1 MATIIRQAYIDKI
14 EKYLGKETII
24 VLVGQRRV
32 GKSYMMKT
40 VRDQKASNPD
50 NNIIYIDKEKREFD
64 SIRNYQDLNQY
75 IDEHFVASKH
85 NYILIDEIQDITEF
99 ERSIRSFRTEPNT
112 DIIITGSNAK
122 MLSNE
127 LSTLIGGRYK
137 EIYIQSLSYKEFLV
151 FHQLPDN
158 DDSLAKYIQYGGLP
172 GLAKIGLEE
181 DDAREYQMD
190 IFHTVLLKNVIMRNR
205 IRNVPFLEN
214 LVRFLADNTG
224 KLISANSIAKY
235 MKSQGE
241 SITSTVIINY
251 ISFLC
256 EAYILHKVNRFDI
269 HGKRI
274 FETNDKFYFEDNGI
288 RNALAGGTREGDI
301 EKVIENIIYQHLIRL
316 GYQVY
321 VGQLQ
326 AGEIDFVCT
335 KPDGQRI
342 YVQASYIIADM
353 ATREREFGNLRA
365 INDNYP
371 KYVISM
377 TPLLT
382 RNDDNGITHL
392 HLRKF
397 LKEGLSGTR
406 CKSTKFQTDM
416 QIILRKRPSLP
427 LLKQIK
433 KKRAYLVRANTETF
447 ANFANE
453 K

>member
-137 EIYIQSLSYKEFLV
+137 EIYIQSLSYEEFLV

-190 IFHTVLLKNVIMRNR
+190 IFHTVLLKDVIMRNR

-224 KLISANSIAKY
+224 NLISANSIAKY

-342 YVQASYIIADM
+342 YVQASYIIADI

-397 LKEGLSGTR
+397 LKEGL
-406 CKSTKFQTDM
+406 
-416 QIILRKRPSLP
+416 
-427 LLKQIK
+427 
-433 KKRAYLVRANTETF
+433 
-447 ANFANE
+447 
-453 K
+453 

>member
-1 MATIIRQAYIDKI
+1 MATIIRQSYIDKI

-32 GKSYMMKT
+32 GKSCMMKMI
-40 VRDQKASNPD
+40 RDRKKAD
-50 NNIIYIDKEKREFD
+50 DCNNIIFIDKEKREFD
-64 SIRNYQDLNQY
+64 NIQTYQDLNDY
-75 IDEHFVASKH
+75 IGQHFLSDKH
-85 NYILIDEIQDITEF
+85 NYILIDEIQDIREF
-99 ERSIRSFRTEPNT
+99 ERSIRSYRTEPNT
-112 DIIITGSNAK
+112 DIIITGSNAR

-137 EIYIQSLSYKEFLV
+137 EIYIQSLSYNEFLE
-151 FHQLPDN
+151 FHQLSDN
-158 DDSLAKYIQYGGLP
+158 DEALALYILYGGLP

-190 IFHTVLLKNVIMRNR
+190 IYHTVLLKDVIMRNQ

-241 SITSTVIINY
+241 SITSTAIINY

-256 EAYILHKVNRFDI
+256 EAYILHKVNRYDI

-288 RNALAGGTREGDI
+288 RNAIAGGTREGDI
-301 EKVIENIIYQHLIRL
+301 EKVIENIIYQNLIRL

-335 KPDGQRI
+335 KPGGERI
-342 YVQASYIIADM
+342 YVQASYIIADD

-365 INDNYP
+365 IKDNYP

-382 RNDDNGITHL
+382 KNDDDGITHL

-397 LKEGLSGTR
+397 LTEG
-406 CKSTKFQTDM
+406 
-416 QIILRKRPSLP
+416 I
-427 LLKQIK
+427 
-433 KKRAYLVRANTETF
+433 
-447 ANFANE
+447 
-453 K
+453 

>member
-190 IFHTVLLKNVIMRNR
+190 IFHTVLLKDVIMRNR

-397 LKEGLSGTR
+397 LKEGL
-406 CKSTKFQTDM
+406 
-416 QIILRKRPSLP
+416 
-427 LLKQIK
+427 
-433 KKRAYLVRANTETF
+433 
-447 ANFANE
+447 
-453 K
+453 

>member
-1 MATIIRQAYIDKI
+1 MATIRRQSYIDKI

-32 GKSYMMKT
+32 GKSCILKMI
-40 VRDQKASNPD
+40 RDDKMADSD
-50 NNIIYIDKEKREFD
+50 NNVIYIDKEKWQYDAIQTYR
-64 SIRNYQDLNQY
+64 DLNEY
-75 IDEHFVASKH
+75 IEKH
-85 NYILIDEIQDITEF
+85 WANDKYNYILIDEVQDVEEF
-99 ERSIRSFRTEPNT
+99 ERSVRSFRTEPNT
-112 DIIITGSNAK
+112 DIIITGSNAS

-137 EIYIQSLSYKEFLV
+137 EIYIQSLSYNEFLE
-151 FHQLPDN
+151 FHNLSDN
-158 DDSLAKYIQYGGLP
+158 DESLSLYIQYGGMP

-181 DDAREYQMD
+181 DDAREYQID
-190 IFHTVLLKNVIMRNR
+190 IYHTVLLKDVIMRNQ

-214 LVRFLADNTG
+214 LVRFLADNIG

-241 SITSTVIINY
+241 SITSSVVINY

-256 EAYILHKVNRFDI
+256 ETYILHKVNRYDI
-269 HGKRI
+269 HGKRV
-274 FETNDKFYFEDNGI
+274 FENNDKFYFEDNGV
-288 RNALAGGTREGDI
+288 RNAIAGGTREGDI
-301 EKVIENIIYQHLIRL
+301 EKVIENIIYEHLIRL

-335 KPDGQRI
+335 KPEGQRI
-342 YVQASYIIADM
+342 YVQASFIIAEQ
-353 ATREREFGNLRA
+353 ATREREFGNLRS
-365 INDNYP
+365 IKDNYP

-382 RNDDNGITHL
+382 KNDDDGITHI

-397 LKEGLSGTR
+397 LREGL
-406 CKSTKFQTDM
+406 
-416 QIILRKRPSLP
+416 
-427 LLKQIK
+427 
-433 KKRAYLVRANTETF
+433 
-447 ANFANE
+447 
-453 K
+453 

>member
-137 EIYIQSLSYKEFLV
+137 EIYIQSLSYEEFLV

-190 IFHTVLLKNVIMRNR
+190 IFHTVLLKDVIMRNR

-224 KLISANSIAKY
+224 NLISANSIAKY

-342 YVQASYIIADM
+342 YVQAFYIIADM

-365 INDNYP
+365 IKDNYP

-382 RNDDNGITHL
+382 RNDDNGIKHL

-397 LKEGLSGTR
+397 LKEG
-406 CKSTKFQTDM
+406 F
-416 QIILRKRPSLP
+416 
-427 LLKQIK
+427 
-433 KKRAYLVRANTETF
+433 
-447 ANFANE
+447 
-453 K
+453 

>member
-137 EIYIQSLSYKEFLV
+137 EIYIQSLSYEEFLV

-190 IFHTVLLKNVIMRNR
+190 IFHTVLLKDVIMRNR

-335 KPDGQRI
+335 KPDGQPI

-382 RNDDNGITHL
+382 HNDDNGITHL

-397 LKEGLSGTR
+397 LKEG
-406 CKSTKFQTDM
+406 F
-416 QIILRKRPSLP
+416 
-427 LLKQIK
+427 
-433 KKRAYLVRANTETF
+433 
-447 ANFANE
+447 
-453 K
+453 

>member
-1 MATIIRQAYIDKI
+1 MATIRRQSYIDKI

-32 GKSYMMKT
+32 GKSCILKMI
-40 VRDQKASNPD
+40 RDEKMADSD
-50 NNIIYIDKEKREFD
+50 NNVIYIDKEKWQYDAIQTYR
-64 SIRNYQDLNQY
+64 DLNEY
-75 IDEHFVASKH
+75 IEKH
-85 NYILIDEIQDITEF
+85 WANDKYNYILIDEVQDIEEF
-99 ERSIRSFRTEPNT
+99 ERSVRSFRTEPNT
-112 DIIITGSNAK
+112 DIIITGSNAS

-137 EIYIQSLSYKEFLV
+137 EIYIQSLSYNEFLE
-151 FHQLPDN
+151 FHNLSDN
-158 DDSLAKYIQYGGLP
+158 DESLSLYIQYGGMP

-181 DDAREYQMD
+181 DDAREYQID
-190 IFHTVLLKNVIMRNR
+190 IYHTVLLKDVIMRNQ

-214 LVRFLADNTG
+214 LVRFLADNIG

-241 SITSTVIINY
+241 SITSSVVINY

-256 EAYILHKVNRFDI
+256 EAYILHKVNRYDI
-269 HGKRI
+269 HGKRV
-274 FETNDKFYFEDNGI
+274 FENNDKFYFEDNGV
-288 RNALAGGTREGDI
+288 RNAIAGGTREGDI
-301 EKVIENIIYQHLIRL
+301 EKVIENIIYEHLIRL

-335 KPDGQRI
+335 KPEGQRI
-342 YVQASYIIADM
+342 YVQASFIIAEQV
-353 ATREREFGNLRA
+353 TREREFGNLRS
-365 INDNYP
+365 IKDNYP

-382 RNDDNGITHL
+382 KNDDDGITHI

-397 LKEGLSGTR
+397 LREGL
-406 CKSTKFQTDM
+406 
-416 QIILRKRPSLP
+416 
-427 LLKQIK
+427 
-433 KKRAYLVRANTETF
+433 
-447 ANFANE
+447 
-453 K
+453 

>member
-1 MATIIRQAYIDKI
+1 MGITRRQTYIDKI

-32 GKSYMMKT
+32 GKSCILKMI
-40 VRDQKASNPD
+40 RDDKMADSD
-50 NNIIYIDKEKREFD
+50 NNVIYIDKEKWQYDAIETYR
-64 SIRNYQDLNQY
+64 DLN
-75 IDEHFVASKH
+75 EHIEKHWDNAKH
-85 NYILIDEIQDITEF
+85 NYILIDEVQDIKEF
-99 ERSIRSFRTEPNT
+99 ERSVRSFRTEPNT
-112 DIIITGSNAK
+112 DIIITGSNAR

-137 EIYIQSLSYKEFLV
+137 EIYIQSLSYNEFLV
-151 FHQLPDN
+151 FHNLADN
-158 DDSLAKYIQYGGLP
+158 DESLSLYIQYGGMP

-181 DDAREYQMD
+181 DDAREYQTD
-190 IFHTVLLKNVIMRNR
+190 IYHTVLLKDVIMRNQ

-214 LVRFLADNTG
+214 LVRFMADNIG

-241 SITSTVIINY
+241 SITSTLVINY

-256 EAYILHKVNRFDI
+256 EAYILHKVNRYDI

-274 FETNDKFYFEDNGI
+274 FENNDKFYFDDNGV
-288 RNALAGGTREGDI
+288 RNAIAGGTREGDI

-335 KPDGQRI
+335 KPEGQRV
-342 YVQASYIIADM
+342 YVQASYIIAEQ
-353 ATREREFGNLRA
+353 ATREREFGNLRS
-365 INDNYP
+365 IKDNYP

-377 TPLLT
+377 TPLLAK
-382 RNDDNGITHL
+382 NDDDGITHI

-397 LKEGLSGTR
+397 LREGL
-406 CKSTKFQTDM
+406 
-416 QIILRKRPSLP
+416 
-427 LLKQIK
+427 
-433 KKRAYLVRANTETF
+433 
-447 ANFANE
+447 
-453 K
+453 

>member
-1 MATIIRQAYIDKI
+1 MVTIIRQAYIDKI

-137 EIYIQSLSYKEFLV
+137 EIYIQSLSYEEFLV

-190 IFHTVLLKNVIMRNR
+190 IFHTVLLKDVIMRNQ

-256 EAYILHKVNRFDI
+256 EAYFLHKVNRFDI

-301 EKVIENIIYQHLIRL
+301 EKVIENIIYQRLIRL

-397 LKEGLSGTR
+397 LKEG
-406 CKSTKFQTDM
+406 F
-416 QIILRKRPSLP
+416 
-427 LLKQIK
+427 
-433 KKRAYLVRANTETF
+433 
-447 ANFANE
+447 
-453 K
+453 

>member
-1 MATIIRQAYIDKI
+1 MVTIIRQTYIDKI

-24 VLVGQRRV
+24 VLMGQRRV

-40 VRDQKASNPD
+40 IRDQKASNPD
-50 NNIIYIDKEKREFD
+50 NNIIYIDKEKRDFD
-64 SIRNYQDLNQY
+64 SIKNYQDLNQY
-75 IDEHFVASKH
+75 IDANFDAGKH
-85 NYILIDEIQDITEF
+85 NYILIDEIQDIKEF

-137 EIYIQSLSYKEFLV
+137 EIYIQSLSYEEFLV
-151 FHQLPDN
+151 FHQLPDS

-172 GLAKIGLEE
+172 GLARIGLEE

-190 IFHTVLLKNVIMRNR
+190 IFHTVLLKDVIMRNQ

-301 EKVIENIIYQHLIRL
+301 EKVIENIIYQHLVRL

-353 ATREREFGNLRA
+353 ATRERKFGNLRA
-365 INDNYP
+365 IKDNYP

-382 RNDDNGITHL
+382 RNDDLSNNRLRSL
-392 HLRKF
+392 HF
-397 LKEGLSGTR
+397 LKISID
-406 CKSTKFQTDM
+406 FQTITVKGHDGA
-416 QIILRKRPSLP
+416 SLH
-427 LLKQIK
+427 I
-433 KKRAYLVRANTETF
+433 
-447 ANFANE
+447 
-453 K
+453 

>member
-40 VRDQKASNPD
+40 VRDQKANNPD
-50 NNIIYIDKEKREFD
+50 NNIIYIDKEKRDFD

-75 IDEHFVASKH
+75 IDERFDANKH
-85 NYILIDEIQDITEF
+85 NYILIDEIQDIKEF

-137 EIYIQSLSYKEFLV
+137 EIYIQSLSYEEFLI
-151 FHQLPDN
+151 FHQLPDC
-158 DDSLAKYIQYGGLP
+158 DDSLTKYIQYGGLP

-190 IFHTVLLKNVIMRNR
+190 IFHTVLLKDVIMRNK
-205 IRNVPFLEN
+205 IRNVTFLEN

-241 SITSTVIINY
+241 SITSTAIINY

-342 YVQASYIIADM
+342 YVQASYIIVDQ

-365 INDNYP
+365 IKDNYP

-377 TPLLT
+377 TPLVT
-382 RNDDNGITHL
+382 SNDDNGITHL

-397 LKEGLSGTR
+397 LKSG
-406 CKSTKFQTDM
+406 F
-416 QIILRKRPSLP
+416 
-427 LLKQIK
+427 
-433 KKRAYLVRANTETF
+433 
-447 ANFANE
+447 
-453 K
+453 

>member
-1 MATIIRQAYIDKI
+1 MATIRRQSYIDKI

-32 GKSYMMKT
+32 GKSCILKMI
-40 VRDQKASNPD
+40 RDDKMADSD
-50 NNIIYIDKEKREFD
+50 NNVIYIDKEKWQYD
-64 SIRNYQDLNQY
+64 AIQTYKDLNEY
-75 IDEHFVASKH
+75 IEKH
-85 NYILIDEIQDITEF
+85 WANDKYNYILIDEVQDIEEF
-99 ERSIRSFRTEPNT
+99 ERSVRSFRTEPNT
-112 DIIITGSNAK
+112 DIIITGSNAR

-137 EIYIQSLSYKEFLV
+137 EIYIQSLSYNEFLE
-151 FHQLPDN
+151 FHNLSDN
-158 DDSLAKYIQYGGLP
+158 DESLSLYIQYGGMP

-181 DDAREYQMD
+181 DDAREYQID
-190 IFHTVLLKNVIMRNR
+190 IYHTVLLKDVIMRNQ

-214 LVRFLADNTG
+214 LVRFLADNIG

-241 SITSTVIINY
+241 SITSSVVINY

-256 EAYILHKVNRFDI
+256 EAYILHKVNRYDI
-269 HGKRI
+269 HGKRL
-274 FETNDKFYFEDNGI
+274 FENNDKFYFEDNGV
-288 RNALAGGTREGDI
+288 RNAIAGGTREGDI
-301 EKVIENIIYQHLIRL
+301 EKVIENIIYEHLIRL

-335 KPDGQRI
+335 KPEGQRI
-342 YVQASYIIADM
+342 YVQASFIIAEQ
-353 ATREREFGNLRA
+353 ATREREFGNLRS
-365 INDNYP
+365 IKDNYP

-382 RNDDNGITHL
+382 KNDDDGITHI

-397 LKEGLSGTR
+397 LREGL
-406 CKSTKFQTDM
+406 
-416 QIILRKRPSLP
+416 
-427 LLKQIK
+427 
-433 KKRAYLVRANTETF
+433 
-447 ANFANE
+447 
-453 K
+453 

>member
-1 MATIIRQAYIDKI
+1 MATIIRQSYIDKI
-14 EKYLGKETII
+14 ERYLGKETII

-32 GKSYMMKT
+32 GKSCMMKMI
-40 VRDQKASNPD
+40 RDRKKAD
-50 NNIIYIDKEKREFD
+50 DCNNIIFIDKEKREFD
-64 SIRNYQDLNQY
+64 NIQTYQDLNDY
-75 IDEHFVASKH
+75 IGQHFLSDKH
-85 NYILIDEIQDITEF
+85 NYILIDEIQDIKEF
-99 ERSIRSFRTEPNT
+99 ERSIRSYRTDPNT
-112 DIIITGSNAK
+112 DIIITGSNAR

-137 EIYIQSLSYKEFLV
+137 EIYIQSLSYNEFLE
-151 FHQLPDN
+151 FHQLSDN
-158 DDSLAKYIQYGGLP
+158 NEALALYIQYGGLP
-172 GLAKIGLEE
+172 ALAKIGLEE

-190 IFHTVLLKNVIMRNR
+190 IYHTVLLKDVIMRNQ

-224 KLISANSIAKY
+224 KLISANSISKY

-241 SITSTVIINY
+241 SIASAAITNY

-256 EAYILHKVNRFDI
+256 EAYILHKVNRYDI

-288 RNALAGGTREGDI
+288 RNAIAGGTREGDI
-301 EKVIENIIYQHLIRL
+301 EKVIENIIYQNLIRL

-335 KPDGQRI
+335 KPGGERI
-342 YVQASYIIADM
+342 YVQASYIIADD

-365 INDNYP
+365 IKDNYP

-382 RNDDNGITHL
+382 KNDNGGITHL

-397 LKEGLSGTR
+397 LTEG
-406 CKSTKFQTDM
+406 
-416 QIILRKRPSLP
+416 I
-427 LLKQIK
+427 
-433 KKRAYLVRANTETF
+433 
-447 ANFANE
+447 
-453 K
+453 

>member
-1 MATIIRQAYIDKI
+1 MATIIRQTYIDKI

-40 VRDQKASNPD
+40 IRDQKVSNPD
-50 NNIIYIDKEKREFD
+50 NNIIYIDKEKRDFD
-64 SIRNYQDLNQY
+64 SIKNYQDLNQY
-75 IDEHFVASKH
+75 IDEHFDAGKH
-85 NYILIDEIQDITEF
+85 NYILIDEIQDIKEF

-137 EIYIQSLSYKEFLV
+137 EIYIQSLSYEEFLV
-151 FHQLPDN
+151 FHQLPDS

-172 GLAKIGLEE
+172 GLARIGLEE

-190 IFHTVLLKNVIMRNR
+190 IFHTVLLKDVIMRNQ

-241 SITSTVIINY
+241 PITSTVIINY

-301 EKVIENIIYQHLIRL
+301 EKVIENVIYQHLIRL

-365 INDNYP
+365 IKDNYP

-397 LKEGLSGTR
+397 LKEG
-406 CKSTKFQTDM
+406 F
-416 QIILRKRPSLP
+416 
-427 LLKQIK
+427 
-433 KKRAYLVRANTETF
+433 
-447 ANFANE
+447 
-453 K
+453 